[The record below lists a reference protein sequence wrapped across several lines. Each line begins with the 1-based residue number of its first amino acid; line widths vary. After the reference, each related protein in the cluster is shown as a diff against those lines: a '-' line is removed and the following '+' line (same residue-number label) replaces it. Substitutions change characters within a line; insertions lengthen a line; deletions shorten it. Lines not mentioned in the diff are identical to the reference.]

1 MNRRKIDPDDA
12 QNKDMAVC
20 ADAEVRGFLQGA
32 PHPTTASRMGID
44 MASGAVSRQRRAL
57 HAGRVVDPL
66 VHEGCSESRIRGR
79 LE

>member
-1 MNRRKIDPDDA
+1 MLKTRTWPSA
-12 QNKDMAVC
+12 QMLKSV
-20 ADAEVRGFLQGA
+20 GFLQGA
-32 PHPTTASRMGID
+32 SHRTTASRMGID